1 MGWSGS
7 SQASQSGQ
15 SSGLSHQG
23 NGYHV
28 YAQCLNSILLQHL
41 SWMSAICNLACPRR
55 LAVLGPPLIGRASFT
70 RGPAIRQLGE
80 SRSLH
85 QLDARCPRHLLHRAR
100 LAVAVQT
107 LSNSLHRAL
116 SLAPQLVCCLY
127 NPRPPLLDTL
137 ARASTPTPLLIR
149 PARNPRPALRTT
161 NPRRVRLPCVSRT
174 CPSPASRCLSPRA
187 FHRGAAVA
195 PAPRPQPWPP
205 RPSSCRHPAA
215 SSPCPLL
222 AHTPTRPTRPPT
234 LQTSSQIGAAPSLLC
249 AMPCT
254 ANANGR
260 LKILEHFGPPPAAAE
275 SLPGHGRPLA
285 RRQQWHQSHR
295 PHRRT
300 CQHLH
305 CATSRG

>member
-127 NPRPPLLDTL
+127 NPRPRFHAHPPSDSPCAQPTASLANHQPSPCQTALCQSHLPVARQPLPLSTRLPPRRSSRACSTAAAMATTTQLMPSPSGLKSMSAFSPYTDSPNSPANFANVFSNRCRSL
-137 ARASTPTPLLIR
+137 A
-149 PARNPRPALRTT
+149 ALR
-161 NPRRVRLPCVSRT
+161 
-174 CPSPASRCLSPRA
+174 
-187 FHRGAAVA
+187 
-195 PAPRPQPWPP
+195 
-205 RPSSCRHPAA
+205 
-215 SSPCPLL
+215 
-222 AHTPTRPTRPPT
+222 
-234 LQTSSQIGAAPSLLC
+234 
-249 AMPCT
+249 
-254 ANANGR
+254 NA
-260 LKILEHFGPPPAAAE
+260 
-275 SLPGHGRPLA
+275 
-285 RRQQWHQSHR
+285 
-295 PHRRT
+295 
-300 CQHLH
+300 LH
-305 CATSRG
+305 CEC